1 MKIITFY
8 FYFISL
14 SRSLFLVIFYCMLIL
29 VYIYICIQFI
39 LQQHDKRLKI
49 KIQNNLLDRYCA
61 STSTL
66 LPGDLLKKRVKCKH
80 TS

>member
-1 MKIITFY
+1 M
-8 FYFISL
+8 
-14 SRSLFLVIFYCMLIL
+14 
-29 VYIYICIQFI
+29 CIQFI
-39 LQQHDKRLKI
+39 LWQHDKRLKI